1 MENHIVKVLRRVNI
15 RPFAFKYQMT
25 LINQMIASTK
35 SSSCLIPFDDN
46 QYGAGRFQS
55 WFAENEKFSS
65 NPCKL
70 MDAFQTG
77 LQRLAMEFACLDG
90 IKKVRSHK
98 WEDKIAKLTDRVC

>member
-1 MENHIVKVLRRVNI
+1 
-15 RPFAFKYQMT
+15 
-25 LINQMIASTK
+25 MIASTK

-46 QYGAGRFQS
+46 RYGAGIFQS

-70 MDAFQTG
+70 MDTFQTG

-90 IKKVRSHK
+90 IKSIKR
-98 WEDKIAKLTDRVC
+98 ENYIFR